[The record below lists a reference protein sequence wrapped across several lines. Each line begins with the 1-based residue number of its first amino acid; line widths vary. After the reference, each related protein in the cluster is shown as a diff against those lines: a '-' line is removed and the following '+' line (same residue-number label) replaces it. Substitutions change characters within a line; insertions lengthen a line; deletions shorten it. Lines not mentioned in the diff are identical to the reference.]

1 MTHEDLTLVLGGTGK
16 TERWARD
23 VTTYAGDAATTTT
36 TGIWTRKDA
45 E

>member
-16 TERWARD
+16 TGRRARD
-23 VTTYAGDAATTTT
+23 VTTYAGDVAT